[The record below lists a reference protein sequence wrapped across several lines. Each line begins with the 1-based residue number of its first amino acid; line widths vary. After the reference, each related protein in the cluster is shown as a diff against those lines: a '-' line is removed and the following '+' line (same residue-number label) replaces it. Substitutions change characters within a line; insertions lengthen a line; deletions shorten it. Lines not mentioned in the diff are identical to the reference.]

1 MLQEEVSTE
10 FFIKVSIPKSLWES
24 GKNWV
29 CLTKSIVPR
38 WIQLPWLPC
47 PQRRLLRWQWSA
59 DRYPVQRPNKIFPIY
74 SKVMPRFISYIV
86 VTGWVPRCIHPSSQ
100 QSQQIEGPTT
110 MCLYCQVFMSSLH
123 FPISVIIL
131 MIFRYIPDYVKIPPN
146 SFRKM
151 FHENYPLPRL
161 N

>member
-10 FFIKVSIPKSLWES
+10 FFIKVSIPKSLQES
-24 GKNWV
+24 GTNRV
-29 CLTKSIVPR
+29 FLTKSIIPR

-47 PQRRLLRWQWSA
+47 PQRRLLRWQWNV
-59 DRYPVQRPNKIFPIY
+59 DRCPVQRPYRIFPMLKY
-74 SKVMPRFISYIV
+74 MPRFISDIV
-86 VTGWVPRCIHPSSQ
+86 VTGWVPRRIHPSSQ

-110 MCLYCQVFMSSLH
+110 MCLYCEVFPSSLH
-123 FPISVIIL
+123 FPICFIIL
-131 MIFRYIPDYVKIPPN
+131 VIFRYIPDYVKIPPN